1 MKKDIKDT
9 NPFDLKVLENEP
21 KDYLDTEDFSKFL
34 KKKNISVREDNL
46 PRFADTHGI
55 KMAKKTREGSG
66 GSVPTIYKIPT
77 KAKLDEIKKT
87 MSLNNNNALGK
98 ENLKN
103 KEKKILEIFDKAENK
118 KESKSSIADKVAK
131 ALGVPCNRKLV
142 RRVLNEKR
150 SSKLSKL
157 L

>member
-1 MKKDIKDT
+1 MCIRD
-9 NPFDLKVLENEP
+9 
-21 KDYLDTEDFSKFL
+21 S
-34 KKKNISVREDNL
+34 

>member
-1 MKKDIKDT
+1 MKDT
-9 NPFDLKVLENEP
+9 NPFNLKVLEDQP
-21 KDYLDTEDFSKFL
+21 KEYLDTDEFIKYL
-34 KKKNISVREDNL
+34 NNKKIIIRKDNL

-98 ENLKN
+98 VNLKN

-118 KESKSSIADKVAK
+118 KESKTSIADKVAK

>member
-1 MKKDIKDT
+1 MKDKDT
-9 NPFDLKVLENEP
+9 NPYDLKVLKKEP

-77 KAKLDEIKKT
+77 KTKLDEIKKT

>member
-1 MKKDIKDT
+1 MKDT

-21 KDYLDTEDFSKFL
+21 KDYLDTVDFFKFL

-46 PRFADTHGI
+46 PRFAEGHGI
-55 KMAKKTREGSG
+55 KMAKKIREGSA
-66 GSVPTIYKIPT
+66 GSVPTIYKIPS
-77 KAKLDEIKKT
+77 KAKLEEIKKT

-118 KESKSSIADKVAK
+118 KESKSSIADKAAK

>member
-1 MKKDIKDT
+1 MKDT
-9 NPFDLKVLENEP
+9 NPFDLKVLEDQP
-21 KDYLDTEDFSKFL
+21 KEYLDTDEFIKYL
-34 KKKNISVREDNL
+34 NNKKIIIRKDNL

-118 KESKSSIADKVAK
+118 KESKTSIADKVTK

>member
-1 MKKDIKDT
+1 MKDT
-9 NPFDLKVLENEP
+9 NPFDLKVLEEQP
-21 KDYLDTEDFSKFL
+21 KEYLDTDQFIKYL
-34 KKKNISVREDNL
+34 NNKKIIIRKDNL

-55 KMAKKTREGSG
+55 KMAKKTREGSA
-66 GSVPTIYKIPT
+66 GSVPTICKIPT

-118 KESKSSIADKVAK
+118 KESKSSIADKAAK

>member
-1 MKKDIKDT
+1 MKDT
-9 NPFDLKVLENEP
+9 NPFDLKVLEDQP
-21 KDYLDTEDFSKFL
+21 KEYLDTDEFIKYL
-34 KKKNISVREDNL
+34 NNKKIIIRKDNL

-118 KESKSSIADKVAK
+118 KESKSSIADKVVK

>member
-1 MKKDIKDT
+1 MRDT
-9 NPFDLKVLENEP
+9 NPFDLKVLKDQP
-21 KDYLDTEDFSKFL
+21 KEYLDTDKFIKFL
-34 KKKNISVREDNL
+34 NNKKIIIRKDNL

-55 KMAKKTREGSG
+55 KMAKKKREGSG

-87 MSLNNNNALGK
+87 MLLNNNNSLGK

-103 KEKKILEIFDKAENK
+103 KEKKILEIFDQAQNK

-150 SSKLSKL
+150 SLMLSKLS
-157 L
+157 

>member
-1 MKKDIKDT
+1 MKDT
-9 NPFDLKVLENEP
+9 NPFDLKVLEDQP
-21 KDYLDTEDFSKFL
+21 KEYLDTDEFIKYL
-34 KKKNISVREDNL
+34 NNKKIIIRKDNL

-118 KESKSSIADKVAK
+118 KESKSSIADKAAK

>member
-1 MKKDIKDT
+1 
-9 NPFDLKVLENEP
+9 
-21 KDYLDTEDFSKFL
+21 
-34 KKKNISVREDNL
+34 
-46 PRFADTHGI
+46 
-55 KMAKKTREGSG
+55 MAKKIREGSA
-66 GSVPTIYKIPT
+66 GSVPTIYKIPS
-77 KAKLDEIKKT
+77 KAKLEEIKKT

-118 KESKSSIADKVAK
+118 KESKSSIADKVVK

>member
-1 MKKDIKDT
+1 MKKNIKDT

-21 KDYLDTEDFSKFL
+21 KDYLDTVDFFKFL

-46 PRFADTHGI
+46 PRFAEGHGI
-55 KMAKKTREGSG
+55 KMAKKIREGSA
-66 GSVPTIYKIPT
+66 GSVPTIYKIPS
-77 KAKLDEIKKT
+77 KAKLEEIKKT

-118 KESKSSIADKVAK
+118 KESKSSIADKVSK

>member
-1 MKKDIKDT
+1 MKDT
-9 NPFDLKVLENEP
+9 NPFNLKVLEDQP
-21 KDYLDTEDFSKFL
+21 KEYLDTDEFIKYL
-34 KKKNISVREDNL
+34 NNKKIIIRKDNL

-118 KESKSSIADKVAK
+118 KESKSSIANKVSK

>member
-1 MKKDIKDT
+1 MKDT
-9 NPFDLKVLENEP
+9 NPFDLKVLEDQP
-21 KDYLDTEDFSKFL
+21 KEYLDTDEFIKYL
-34 KKKNISVREDNL
+34 NNKKIIIRKDNL

-118 KESKSSIADKVAK
+118 KESKTSIADKVAK

>member
-1 MKKDIKDT
+1 MKDT

-21 KDYLDTEDFSKFL
+21 KDYLDTVDFFKFL

-46 PRFADTHGI
+46 PRFAEGHGI
-55 KMAKKTREGSG
+55 KMAKKIREGSA
-66 GSVPTIYKIPT
+66 GSVPTIYKIPS
-77 KAKLDEIKKT
+77 KAKLEEIKKT

-131 ALGVPCNRKLV
+131 VLGVPCNRKLV

>member
-1 MKKDIKDT
+1 MKDT
-9 NPFDLKVLENEP
+9 NPFDLKVLKDQP
-21 KDYLDTEDFSKFL
+21 KEYLDTDEFIKYL
-34 KKKNISVREDNL
+34 NNKKIIIRKDNL
-46 PRFADTHGI
+46 PRFANTHGI

>member
-1 MKKDIKDT
+1 MSKTIKDT
-9 NPFDLKVLENEP
+9 NPFDLKILEEEP
-21 KDYLDTEDFSKFL
+21 KDYLDTDEFAEFL
-34 KKKNISVREDNL
+34 IKKKITVRKDNL

>member
-1 MKKDIKDT
+1 MKDT
-9 NPFDLKVLENEP
+9 NPFNLKVLEDQP
-21 KDYLDTEDFSKFL
+21 KEYLDTDEFIKYL
-34 KKKNISVREDNL
+34 NNKKIIIRKDNL

-55 KMAKKTREGSG
+55 KMARKTREGSG

>member
-1 MKKDIKDT
+1 MKNT
-9 NPFDLKVLENEP
+9 NPFDLKVLEDQP
-21 KDYLDTEDFSKFL
+21 KEYLDTDEFIKYL
-34 KKKNISVREDNL
+34 NNKKIIIRKDNL

>member
-1 MKKDIKDT
+1 MKKNIKDT
-9 NPFDLKVLENEP
+9 NPFDLNVLEDQP
-21 KDYLDTEDFSKFL
+21 KEYLDTDDFAEFL
-34 KKKNISVREDNL
+34 IKKKIIVRKDNL

-98 ENLKN
+98 EKLKN
-103 KEKKILEIFDKAENK
+103 KEKKILEIFDKSENK

>member
-1 MKKDIKDT
+1 
-9 NPFDLKVLENEP
+9 
-21 KDYLDTEDFSKFL
+21 
-34 KKKNISVREDNL
+34 
-46 PRFADTHGI
+46 
-55 KMAKKTREGSG
+55 
-66 GSVPTIYKIPT
+66 
-77 KAKLDEIKKT
+77 

-142 RRVLNEKR
+142 RRVLNKKR
-150 SSKLSKL
+150 SSKLNKL
-157 L
+157 KNLEIS

>member
-1 MKKDIKDT
+1 MKDKDT
-9 NPFDLKVLENEP
+9 NPYDLKVLENEP
-21 KDYLDTEDFSKFL
+21 KDYLDTQDFSKFL

-66 GSVPTIYKIPT
+66 GSVPTIYRIPT
-77 KAKLDEIKKT
+77 KAKLDEIKKN
-87 MSLNNNNALGK
+87 MFLNNNNTLGK

>member
-1 MKKDIKDT
+1 MKDT
-9 NPFDLKVLENEP
+9 NPFDLKVLEDQP
-21 KDYLDTEDFSKFL
+21 KEYLDTDEFIKFL
-34 KKKNISVREDNL
+34 NNKKIIIRKDNL

-118 KESKSSIADKVAK
+118 KESKSSIADKAAK

>member
-1 MKKDIKDT
+1 MKDT
-9 NPFDLKVLENEP
+9 NPFDLKVLKDQP
-21 KDYLDTEDFSKFL
+21 KEYLDTDEFIKYL
-34 KKKNISVREDNL
+34 NNKKIIIRKDNL

>member
-1 MKKDIKDT
+1 MKDT
-9 NPFDLKVLENEP
+9 NPFDLKVLEDQP
-21 KDYLDTEDFSKFL
+21 KEYLDTDEFIKFL
-34 KKKNISVREDNL
+34 NNKKIIIRKDNL

-142 RRVLNEKR
+142 RRILNEKR

>member
-1 MKKDIKDT
+1 MKNT
-9 NPFDLKVLENEP
+9 NPFDLKVLEEQP
-21 KDYLDTEDFSKFL
+21 KEYLDTDEFIKFL
-34 KKKNISVREDNL
+34 NNKKIIIRKDNL

>member
-1 MKKDIKDT
+1 MSKTIKDT
-9 NPFDLKVLENEP
+9 NPFDLKIVEEEP
-21 KDYLDTEDFSKFL
+21 KDYLDTDEFAEFL
-34 KKKNISVREDNL
+34 IKKKIIVRKDNL

-118 KESKSSIADKVAK
+118 KESKSSIADKVSK

>member
-1 MKKDIKDT
+1 MIKDIKDT

-21 KDYLDTEDFSKFL
+21 KDYLDREDFSKFL

-77 KAKLDEIKKT
+77 KAKLDEIKKN

>member
-1 MKKDIKDT
+1 MKDT
-9 NPFDLKVLENEP
+9 NPFDLKVLEDQP
-21 KDYLDTEDFSKFL
+21 KEYLDTDEFIKYL
-34 KKKNISVREDNL
+34 NNKKIIIRKDNL

-118 KESKSSIADKVAK
+118 KESKSSLADKVAK

>member
-1 MKKDIKDT
+1 MRDT
-9 NPFDLKVLENEP
+9 NPFDLKVLKDQP
-21 KDYLDTEDFSKFL
+21 KEYLNTDKFIKFL
-34 KKKNISVREDNL
+34 NNKKIIIRKDNL

-55 KMAKKTREGSG
+55 KMAKKKRERTG
-66 GSVPTIYKIPT
+66 GSVQTIYKIST

-87 MSLNNNNALGK
+87 MLLNNNNSLGK

-150 SSKLSKL
+150 SLMLSKLS
-157 L
+157 

>member
-1 MKKDIKDT
+1 MKNKDT
-9 NPFDLKVLENEP
+9 NPYDLKVLENEP
-21 KDYLDTEDFSKFL
+21 KDYLDTVDFFKFL

-46 PRFADTHGI
+46 PRFAEGHGI
-55 KMAKKTREGSG
+55 KMAKKIREGSA
-66 GSVPTIYKIPT
+66 GSVPTIYKIPS
-77 KAKLDEIKKT
+77 KAKLEEIKKT

-118 KESKSSIADKVAK
+118 KESKSSIADKVSK

>member
-1 MKKDIKDT
+1 MKDT
-9 NPFDLKVLENEP
+9 NPFDLKVLEDQP
-21 KDYLDTEDFSKFL
+21 KEYLDTDKFIKYL
-34 KKKNISVREDNL
+34 KNKKIIIRKDNL

-55 KMAKKTREGSG
+55 KMAKKKREGSG

-87 MSLNNNNALGK
+87 MLLNNNNSLGK

-103 KEKKILEIFDKAENK
+103 KEKKILEIFDQAQNK

-131 ALGVPCNRKLV
+131 ALGVSCNRKLV

-150 SSKLSKL
+150 SPMLSKL

>member
-1 MKKDIKDT
+1 MKDT
-9 NPFDLKVLENEP
+9 NPFDLKVLKDQP
-21 KDYLDTEDFSKFL
+21 KEYLNTDKFIKFL
-34 KKKNISVREDNL
+34 NNKKIIIRKDNL

-55 KMAKKTREGSG
+55 KMAKKKREGTG
-66 GSVPTIYKIPT
+66 GSIPTIYKIPT

-103 KEKKILEIFDKAENK
+103 KEKKILEIFDQAQNK

-150 SSKLSKL
+150 LPMLSKL